1 MLVNKKIGQRKF
13 WSKKFQYQNFLFTN
27 FGQKDFG
34 KRIVK
39 IEFAPKILLS
49 EKICSKNILIQKH

>member
-39 IEFAPKILLS
+39 IEYFCLKKFAQKIS
-49 EKICSKNILIQKH
+49 